1 MSKIFTIFGIVIGT
15 VFYKYY
21 FDGFGNFFAI
31 LFVAGHGAI
40 AALIGYIIDLITDK
54 FKKRGQVAATV
65 ESELIKQEKSYRGF
79 GGWLYLFAAGLV
91 YQFLFNLKAVYDN
104 YLMTKTENFEYL
116 TTIGNENYNSLW
128 EPTILFE
135 ILGESIIVIFV
146 VLIAYFC
153 IKQSLKFKTVSI
165 IFITTSFIL
174 QSIDLL
180 LLLNIQNGYSED
192 LFGSTIY
199 DGIYRSIV
207 YAIVWIPYLLLSKRV
222 KNTFIK

>member
-1 MSKIFTIFGIVIGT
+1 M
-15 VFYKYY
+15 
-21 FDGFGNFFAI
+21 AI
-31 LFVAGHGAI
+31 
-40 AALIGYIIDLITDK
+40 
-54 FKKRGQVAATV
+54 
-65 ESELIKQEKSYRGF
+65 S
-79 GGWLYLFAAGLV
+79 FAAGLV

-104 YLMTKTENFEYL
+104 YLMTKTENFESL

-192 LFGSTIY
+192 LLVLQYTMGYI
-199 DGIYRSIV
+199 GQ
-207 YAIVWIPYLLLSKRV
+207 
-222 KNTFIK
+222 